1 MRDIASALA
10 DIYVVSE
17 QENMDNFFA
26 HVTHD
31 FHVTLYRRQFN
42 KIYSS
47 SAVHFIYA
55 VPWKIL
61 STVLQLFKLVGM

>member
-17 QENMDNFFA
+17 QENMDNFLA

-31 FHVTLYRRQFN
+31 FHVTLYRRLFN

-55 VPWKIL
+55 VP
-61 STVLQLFKLVGM
+61 